1 MKNLLYVAI
10 MCTLPLLVG
19 CEPNN
24 NPDKPSNNS
33 NFSSRSFSVDENGK
47 KVVFS
52 PGNLQYHPKN
62 HLWRFAEKQIDY
74 IGDANLNLSLSYD
87 GWVDLFAWGTG
98 ANPTY
103 GSNSTF
109 IDWGGNKIGDDPASK
124 WRTLN
129 VSEWQYLL
137 YERKNASFLL
147 GVAQV
152 DGVNG
157 LILLPDDWECPKDI
171 IFRSGFHSDFAEFQ
185 TYTLAQWSKI
195 ERVGAVFLPAAGW
208 IDYYGECK
216 YLSNKGYYWSS
227 SRNYH
232 YAVYHGV
239 IFDSNYVTVD
249 DINPNGYSAYQ
260 SDRGSVRLVRDI

>member
-74 IGDANLNLSLSYD
+74 IGDANLNLSPSYD

-103 GSNSTF
+103 GSNGTF
-109 IDWGGNKIGDDPASK
+109 VDWGGNKIGDDRASK
-124 WRTLN
+124 WRTLSD
-129 VSEWQYLL
+129 SEWRYLL
-137 YERKNASFLL
+137 FGRKNASFLL

-185 TYTLAQWSKI
+185 TFTLAQWSKI

-208 IDYYGECK
+208 IDHYYGE
-216 YLSNKGYYWSS
+216 YLSKKGYYWSS
-227 SRNYH
+227 SRNYQSR
-232 YAVYHGV
+232 YYGV
-239 IFDSNYVTVD
+239 IFDSNYVTAD
-249 DINPNGYSAYQ
+249 DRNPKGYSANG

>member
-74 IGDANLNLSLSYD
+74 IGDANLNLSPSYD

-185 TYTLAQWSKI
+185 TFTLAQWSKI

-208 IDYYGECK
+208 IDHYYGE

-227 SRNYH
+227 SRYEIYDHNSGIY
-232 YAVYHGV
+232 GV
-239 IFDSNYVTVD
+239 IFDSNYVTSD
-249 DINPNGYSAYQ
+249 DLNPNG
-260 SDRGSVRLVRDI
+260 RGSVRLVRDI

>member
-1 MKNLLYVAI
+1 MKNLLYVVIICA
-10 MCTLPLLVG
+10 LPLLVG

-33 NFSSRSFSVDENGK
+33 NFSSKSFSVNENGK

-74 IGDANLNLSLSYD
+74 IGDANLNLSPSYD

-98 ANPTY
+98 ANPTS
-103 GSNSTF
+103 GTNGTF
-109 IDWGGNKIGDDPASK
+109 VDWGGNKIGDDPASK
-124 WRTLN
+124 WRTL
-129 VSEWQYLL
+129 SKDEWKYLL

-208 IDYYGECK
+208 IDYIYNYDYSEYYGE
-216 YLSNKGYYWSS
+216 YLLKKGYYWST
-227 SRNYH
+227 SRIS
-232 YAVYHGV
+232 GV
-239 IFDSNYVTVD
+239 IFDSNYVIVSGAD
-249 DINPNGYSAYQ
+249 PKGYSGDG
-260 SDRGSVRLVRDI
+260 DRGSVRLVRDI